1 MFSASSQSK
10 LDVLESKLTIYE
22 QLSREML
29 DKLESAVGKIS
40 ESNQRIATILAK
52 HDERIEQSVRNDELI
67 IRMIEEVKQTNDK
80 EHDMVIKRI
89 ESVEN
94 KVEELFK
101 FRWQAAGVSALAVF
115 LVGIAATVIPTYL
128 TSSSGGSKIE
138 HVK

>member
-67 IRMIEEVKQTNDK
+67 IRMIEEVKQNNDK
-80 EHDMVIKRI
+80 EHDIVIKRI
-89 ESVEN
+89 ESVET
-94 KVEELFK
+94 KVEDLFK